1 MTLRRGQYAN
11 KGLVQGNG
19 ESSRTMIDKK
29 TESDIKTVRSFLE
42 FWVKFH
48 SIYSGVIS
56 MENISKEDERKL
68 LETKEIIK
76 DKYEGLKGG
85 LEFKYMPHGRL
96 TDPVSDILGIDNVRF
111 MAEKNLKKLQGD
123 WKDSYVFLNNILERL
138 RIRRDGST
146 SSIPWPYL
154 SRNFSKRA

>member
-1 MTLRRGQYAN
+1 
-11 KGLVQGNG
+11 
-19 ESSRTMIDKK
+19 MIDKK

-56 MENISKEDERKL
+56 RENISYEDEQKF

-76 DKYEGLKGG
+76 NKYEGLKGAF
-85 LEFKYMPHGRL
+85 EFKYMPHGRL
-96 TDPVSDILGIDNVRF
+96 TDPVSDILRIDNVRF
-111 MAEKNLKKLQGD
+111 VAEKNLRKLQGD

-138 RIRRDGST
+138 ENKKRRLDQFNPMAVFIKKFFEEGIT
-146 SSIPWPYL
+146 
-154 SRNFSKRA
+154 KRLREVLK